1 MRSRLTGPEVASN
14 RDLPVNIERQQ
25 GRAANGMG
33 FGRWW
38 FQVSEMK
45 AARTE
50 VNVTGYSPE
59 SGKSLAEIMVVVTI
73 VAIMAAIA
81 VPSYQGM
88 ATRIQARSGVAEIAS
103 MLRMARELAMARR
116 ERLLVRFDLSEKT
129 VTLRRADTEGLLE
142 VYRYSDKGIA
152 LDEPT
157 AGLDLF
163 FHPSGRSA
171 SATTI
176 IIHDREHHRTTVTVS
191 LTGRVVIS

>member
-1 MRSRLTGPEVASN
+1 M
-14 RDLPVNIERQQ
+14 
-25 GRAANGMG
+25 
-33 FGRWW
+33 
-38 FQVSEMK
+38 
-45 AARTE
+45 
-50 VNVTGYSPE
+50 TGYSTE
-59 SGKSLAEIMVVVTI
+59 SGKSLAELMVVVTI
-73 VAIMAAIA
+73 IGIMAAIA
-81 VPSYQGM
+81 VPTYQGT

-116 ERLLVRFDLSEKT
+116 ERLLVRFDLLEKT

-176 IIHDREHHRTTVTVS
+176 IIHDREYRQTTVTVS

>member
-1 MRSRLTGPEVASN
+1 
-14 RDLPVNIERQQ
+14 
-25 GRAANGMG
+25 
-33 FGRWW
+33 
-38 FQVSEMK
+38 MK
-45 AARTE
+45 AAKTE
-50 VNVTGYSPE
+50 VKVTGYSTE
-59 SGKSLAEIMVVVTI
+59 SGKSLAELMVVVAI
-73 VAIMAAIA
+73 IAIMAAIA

-88 ATRIQARSGVAEIAS
+88 ATRIQARNGVAEIAS

-116 ERLLVRFDLSEKT
+116 ERLLVRFDLLEKT

-176 IIHDREHHRTTVTVS
+176 IVHDREHRRTTVTVS

>member
-1 MRSRLTGPEVASN
+1 
-14 RDLPVNIERQQ
+14 
-25 GRAANGMG
+25 
-33 FGRWW
+33 
-38 FQVSEMK
+38 MK
-45 AARTE
+45 AAKTE
-50 VNVTGYSPE
+50 VKVTVCSTE
-59 SGKSLAEIMVVVTI
+59 SGKSLAELMVVVAI
-73 VAIMAAIA
+73 IAIMAAIA

-116 ERLLVRFDLSEKT
+116 ERLLVRFDLLEKT
-129 VTLRRADTEGLLE
+129 VTLRQADTEGLLE

-176 IIHDREHHRTTVTVS
+176 IIHDREHRRTTVTVS